1 MVSHSPIVIF
11 SKYSYPYEK
20 KFSLWRELFLIRMS
34 FYSHCGEN
42 NPLSE

>member
-20 KFSLWRELFLIRMS
+20 KILIMVRTFSHKDEFLFSLW
-34 FYSHCGEN
+34 
-42 NPLSE
+42 

>member
-20 KFSLWRELFLIRMS
+20 N
-34 FYSHCGEN
+34 SHYGEN
-42 NPLSE
+42 FFS